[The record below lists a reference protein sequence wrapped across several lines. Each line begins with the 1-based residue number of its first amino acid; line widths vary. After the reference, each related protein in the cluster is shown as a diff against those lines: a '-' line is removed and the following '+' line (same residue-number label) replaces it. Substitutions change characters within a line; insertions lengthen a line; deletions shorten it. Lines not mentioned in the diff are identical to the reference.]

1 VARNPQFTQSR
12 ESAGVSVPQPGLRI
26 ATSARAGYEIFQ
38 LAFMA
43 WSPLK
48 FVLEEADEARL
59 HGDNYKAEALINI
72 AFDILDRQH
81 NARRDRTAA
90 GTVEE

>member
-1 VARNPQFTQSR
+1 MNIS
-12 ESAGVSVPQPGLRI
+12 
-26 ATSARAGYEIFQ
+26 
-38 LAFMA
+38 

-72 AFDILDRQH
+72 VYDILDRQY
-81 NARRDRTAA
+81 NSQRDQTTAS
-90 GTVEE
+90 GFVE

>member
-1 VARNPQFTQSR
+1 MNIS
-12 ESAGVSVPQPGLRI
+12 
-26 ATSARAGYEIFQ
+26 
-38 LAFMA
+38 

-72 AFDILDRQH
+72 AYDILDRQYT
-81 NARRDRTAA
+81 AMRDRAAA
-90 GTVEE
+90 GMTD

>member
-1 VARNPQFTQSR
+1 MNIS
-12 ESAGVSVPQPGLRI
+12 
-26 ATSARAGYEIFQ
+26 
-38 LAFMA
+38 

-72 AFDILDRQH
+72 AYDILDRQYT
-81 NARRDRTAA
+81 AMQDRAIA
-90 GTVEE
+90 GSLPD

>member
-1 VARNPQFTQSR
+1 MNIS
-12 ESAGVSVPQPGLRI
+12 
-26 ATSARAGYEIFQ
+26 
-38 LAFMA
+38 

-72 AFDILDRQH
+72 AYDILDRQYH
-81 NARRDRTAA
+81 AQRDRSVAP
-90 GTVEE
+90 GCVE